1 MSEPPPLRDPRA
13 SLPARRT
20 VVVATTNRG
29 KLRELRA
36 LLGALPIDLVTP
48 LDVLGRAID
57 VIEDGATF
65 EANAEKKALAVARA
79 TTLPT
84 LADDSGLEVD
94 ALDGRPGVRSA
105 RFAGERATDAENNRK
120 LLHALEALGGDAAR
134 TARFRCAVVFVDP
147 AVPQAACQASGAC
160 EGAIAAVARGAGG
173 FGYDPIFVVA
183 DAGGRT
189 MAELDDVEK
198 NQRSHRARAVAELLP
213 SLRGW
218 LAR

>member
-1 MSEPPPLRDPRA
+1 MSTPPRFDPRA

-36 LLGALPIDLVTP
+36 MLAVLPIDLVTP
-48 LDVLGRAID
+48 SDILGRTID
-57 VIEDGATF
+57 VVEDGATF
-65 EANAEKKALAVARA
+65 EVNAEKKALAVACA

-120 LLHALEALGGDAAR
+120 LLHELEALGHEAVR

-147 AVPQAACQASGAC
+147 AHLDVACRASGAC
-160 EGAIAAVARGAGG
+160 EGAIAPIARGTGG
-173 FGYDPIFVVA
+173 FGYDPIFVV
-183 DAGGRT
+183 DAAAGRT
-189 MAELDDVEK
+189 MAELDDAAKSEC
-198 NQRSHRARAVAELLP
+198 SHRAHAIAALLP
-213 SLRGW
+213 SLRAW